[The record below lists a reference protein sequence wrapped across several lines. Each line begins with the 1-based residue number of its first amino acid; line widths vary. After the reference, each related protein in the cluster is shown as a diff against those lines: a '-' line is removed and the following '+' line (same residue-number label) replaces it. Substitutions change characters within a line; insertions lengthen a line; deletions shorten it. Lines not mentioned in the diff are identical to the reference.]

1 MHVLTHAGVHAVHE
15 NEPAF
20 AHDGY
25 LLILTNKVWY
35 VVSDIKHVPCGLTH
49 SYLVLRSHKN
59 ITWL

>member
-1 MHVLTHAGVHAVHE
+1 MHE